1 MSSSKEIIS
10 ASREARLDK
19 RSKDLR
25 NLVMRGF
32 VNSKKG
38 HVGSSF
44 SMIEILRVL
53 YDDIMRFDASIPNW
67 QERDRLIISPGWASL
82 AQYALLADK
91 GYFPDSLLD
100 NFLDTESQLGG
111 CLEEI
116 VPGVEATT
124 GACGHGLSIGVGM
137 AISLKIKKQ
146 KAQKVFVIVGDGEHG
161 EGSVWEAAIC
171 ASRHN
176 LDNLCIIIDYN
187 KVQCSGSVKDLTN
200 LDPLDEKWKAFGM
213 NVKEVN
219 GHDINELKN
228 AFSNLPIKKGQPSV
242 IICHTVMGKG
252 LIFGEDSAEWH
263 WKGRISTELS
273 EEMIQSI
280 NNYK

>member
-1 MSSSKEIIS
+1 MSSSKEIIA

-25 NLVMRGF
+25 KLMMRGF
-32 VNSKKG
+32 VNSAKG

-53 YDDIMRFDASIPNW
+53 YDDIMRFDASKPRW
-67 QERDRLIISPGWASL
+67 RERDGLIISPGWASL

-219 GHDINELKN
+219 GHNINELKN
-228 AFSNLPIKKGQPSV
+228 AFSNLPIKKGKPSV

-263 WKGRISTELS
+263 WKGRISSELS